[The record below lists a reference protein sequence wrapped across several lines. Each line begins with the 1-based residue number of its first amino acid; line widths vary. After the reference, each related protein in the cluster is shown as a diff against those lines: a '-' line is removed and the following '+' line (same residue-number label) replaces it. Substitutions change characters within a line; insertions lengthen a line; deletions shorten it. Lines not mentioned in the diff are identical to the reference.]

1 MHRLVIAL
9 LPLGA
14 CFSEPTSPTTAFD
27 DDIATLRF
35 EIDAMVGAAPQG
47 AMPSGIVDAQ
57 AWDLL
62 RVNVDAL
69 YAAAPREVVLPQ
81 DEDDIG
87 MLADPGA
94 EDYDAAA
101 LLELADAHRDS
112 PDSDRDLL
120 FHVLFV
126 DGYYAADGVRQPDV
140 LGVSLGD
147 TGVVAMFAPVIGD
160 GTLSRFIE
168 QTTLV
173 HEVGHAVGLV
183 DNGAEMV
190 DDHLDDAHGH
200 HCDNP
205 DCVMY
210 WLNEG
215 PEDLRTYVQQ
225 YVTGGDAVLFDAAC
239 LADAAAAAGA
249 GA

>member
-1 MHRLVIAL
+1 MHRLAFAL
-9 LPLGA
+9 LTLPA
-14 CFSEPTSPTTAFD
+14 CYAETTSPSTDFD

-47 AMPSGIVDAQ
+47 AMSSGVVDAE

-62 RVNVDAL
+62 RVNVEAL
-69 YAAAPREVVLPQ
+69 YASAPREVVLPR

-94 EDYDAAA
+94 EDYDVDA
-101 LLELADAHRDS
+101 LLELADVHRDS
-112 PDSDRDLL
+112 PESDDDLL

-126 DGYYAADGVRQPDV
+126 DGYYSADGAQQPDV
-140 LGVSLGD
+140 LGVSIGD
-147 TGVVAMFAPVIGD
+147 TGVIAMFSPVIGD
-160 GTLSRFIE
+160 GPLSRFIE

-173 HEVGHAVGLV
+173 HEVGHTVGLV
-183 DNGAEMV
+183 DNGVDMV
-190 DDHLDDAHGH
+190 DEHLDDAHGH

-225 YVTGGDAVLFDAAC
+225 YVTGGDAVLFDDAC
-239 LADAAAAAGA
+239 LSDATAAAG
-249 GA
+249 G

>member
-1 MHRLVIAL
+1 MRRIAIAL
-9 LPLGA
+9 PFLCA
-14 CFSEPTSPTTAFD
+14 CYSETTSTSPHFGS
-27 DDIATLRF
+27 DISTLRF
-35 EIDAMVGAAPQG
+35 EIDAMAG
-47 AMPSGIVDAQ
+47 AMPRGAEASGVLDAEP
-57 AWDLL
+57 WDLL

-69 YAAAPREVVLPQ
+69 YAAAPREIVLPQ
-81 DEDDIG
+81 NPDDIG
-87 MLADPGA
+87 PLADRGT
-94 EDYDAAA
+94 DYDGDA
-101 LLELADAHRDS
+101 LLELADEHRDT
-112 PDSDRDLL
+112 PRNEHDLL

-126 DGYYAADGVRQPDV
+126 DGYYEEDGVRQDAV

-160 GTLSRFIE
+160 GALSRFVE

-183 DNGAEMV
+183 DNGVAMV
-190 DDHLDDAHGH
+190 EDHVDAAHGH

-215 PEDLRTYVQQ
+215 PEDLRAYVQQ
-225 YVTGGDAVLFDAAC
+225 YVTGGDAVLFDEAC
-239 LADAAAAAGA
+239 LADAAAAAE
-249 GA
+249 